1 VLEQFG
7 EELPGTTV
15 RRSWRPARSGQTR
28 LWPCEP
34 SLELAAVAGSTAQVA
49 IGEDVGAVHAP
60 VCAAPARFEP
70 ADNRRARHAEQ
81 YGSLAGR
88 QHLVWFEYSFCGFV
102 PTSARISSISCAA
115 AADEAGTS
123 QALVPVASQEERRD
137 ESASGPPE

>member
-1 VLEQFG
+1 
-7 EELPGTTV
+7 
-15 RRSWRPARSGQTR
+15 
-28 LWPCEP
+28 
-34 SLELAAVAGSTAQVA
+34 
-49 IGEDVGAVHAP
+49 VHAP